1 MKNQKNATLQM
12 ECKSLNER
20 TYIFD
25 IFNRLVALF
34 AIDNKTG
41 YNRKVLKIIFVFIHS
56 CIGTTTKF
64 LIIYYIFI
72 IINKFLTI
80 P

>member
-41 YNRKVLKIIFVFIHS
+41 YNRKVLKIIFVFMYWNNNKI
-56 CIGTTTKF
+56 F
-64 LIIYYIFI
+64 DYYIFLYFYYY
-72 IINKFLTI
+72 K
-80 P
+80 